1 MGIVFGLLTAVFF
14 AAGAIFVKLG
24 QRTEP
29 DDDGV
34 YTTLAVNAALLG
46 VVATFAFKPPWNTA
60 GFIALVA
67 GGVVGSVFGRTLM
80 LRGIRLIGPSR
91 TSAFTTGTPVAA
103 ALGGWVALGETVT
116 PLEALGGAIAVV
128 GLLWLV
134 RSRTPDATGTP
145 PPIWHYLIAAAAP
158 LLFGLAFV
166 FRKWGLERFDSAL
179 VAAFISATSAFVL
192 LSIVAILRRDVGA
205 HVRRITNANRWFV
218 FGGVA
223 TALAI
228 MSQFLAFGSLDAWV
242 VGLLVATQGIW
253 TLGMSVVFMRGEE
266 HIDHTVVGPIIVVAS
281 GVAVVA
287 LQT

>member
-1 MGIVFGLLTAVFF
+1 MGIVFGLLTGMFF
-14 AAGAIFVKLG
+14 AAGSIFVKVG

-34 YTTLAVNAALLG
+34 YTTLAVNAVLLG

-60 GFIALVA
+60 GFVALVA
-67 GGVVGSVFGRTLM
+67 GGVVGAVFGRTLM
-80 LRGIRLIGPSR
+80 LRGVRLIGPSR

-103 ALGGWVALGETVT
+103 AVGGWAVLGETVT
-116 PLEALGGAIAVV
+116 PLEALGAAIAVV

-134 RSRTPDATGTP
+134 RSRTPDVTGTP
-145 PPIWHYLIAAAAP
+145 PPIWHYMIAAAAP
-158 LLFGLAFV
+158 LFFGLAFV
-166 FRKWGLERFDSAL
+166 IRKWGLERFDSAL
-179 VAAFISATSAFVL
+179 VAAFISATSAFVF
-192 LSIVAILRRDVGA
+192 LSILSVLRRDVGT
-205 HVRRITNANRWFV
+205 HVRSITQANRWFV
-218 FGGVA
+218 LGGVA

-228 MSQFLAFGSLDAWV
+228 MSQFLAFGFLDAWV
-242 VGLLVATQGIW
+242 VGLLVGTQGIW

-266 HIDHTVVGPIIVVAS
+266 HIDHTVVGAITVVAL